1 MENAPVTEK
10 YDFKEQEE
18 KSDFEKMLHLASRKE
33 AVFLALVSAESKK
46 IPLSVRMFLA
56 DQIRNALMGME
67 DTERAEI
74 IVRALDTVGI

>member
-1 MENAPVTEK
+1 MENRAVTV
-10 YDFKEQEE
+10 YYVFKEQEE

>member
-1 MENAPVTEK
+1 MENAAVTEK
-10 YDFKEQEE
+10 NDFMEKEE

-33 AVFLALVSAESKK
+33 AAFLALVSAESKK

>member
-1 MENAPVTEK
+1 MENAAVTEK
-10 YDFKEQEE
+10 YDFMEREE

-33 AVFLALVSAESKK
+33 AAFLALVSAESEK

-56 DQIRNALMGME
+56 DQIRNALTGME
-67 DTERAEI
+67 DTERVEI

>member
-1 MENAPVTEK
+1 MENAAVTEK

-18 KSDFEKMLHLASRKE
+18 KPDFEKMLHLASRKE
-33 AVFLALVSAESKK
+33 AAFLALVSAESKK

-67 DTERAEI
+67 DTERAEVI
-74 IVRALDTVGI
+74 ERALDVVGI

>member
-1 MENAPVTEK
+1 MENAAVTEK

-18 KSDFEKMLHLASRKE
+18 KADFEKMLHLASRKE

>member
-1 MENAPVTEK
+1 MENAAVTEK

-18 KSDFEKMLHLASRKE
+18 KYDFEKMLHLASRKE
-33 AVFLALVSAESKK
+33 AAFLALVSAESKK